1 MGEGF
6 FPSLPGRTKPELVK
20 NTLEFYVDM
29 AVFIAKVCRKSFE
42 SVGGAK
48 ANLPSMLVGESVLN
62 RQFPG
67 TLQLQHELFGTTK
80 CEQARLR
87 FYKRLPPLQKYLR
100 VVSES

>member
-1 MGEGF
+1 MGEVF

-48 ANLPSMLVGESVLN
+48 ANLPSMLIGESVLN

-67 TLQLQHELFGTTK
+67 TLQFLHVAPNCL
-80 CEQARLR
+80 EQQNVN
-87 FYKRLPPLQKYLR
+87 K
-100 VVSES
+100 

>member
-67 TLQLQHELFGTTK
+67 TYNYGPKLLGATK
-80 CEQARLR
+80 CEQVKLR
-87 FYKRLPPLQKYLR
+87 FYKRFPLPNYLR
-100 VVSES
+100 G